1 MAMGLMEPGR
11 PTLKERQWQLREDTI
26 LDAASEL
33 MSTKGYTA
41 MTMDDVANLVGI
53 SKATLYQHFP
63 SKHDLVVSVACRTID
78 RAYVRMAAIDPALPP
93 EERVSRL
100 IDTIVDVRYGPDSP
114 PFIEAVGELVE
125 VLGSDHPYMQKE
137 RRNMGFILDVLR
149 DAEKANATIPKLSIE
164 VAVHV
169 VIGAL
174 RCIELEKVVGEG
186 RLGPDQVADSIKRML
201 LRD

>member
-1 MAMGLMEPGR
+1 MGLMEPGR
-11 PTLKERQWQLREDTI
+11 PTLKERQWQLREDAI

-33 MSTKGYTA
+33 MGSKGYTA

-78 RAYVRMAAIDPALPP
+78 RAYERMSAIDPTLPAQ
-93 EERVSRL
+93 ERVSLL
-100 IDTIVDVRYGPDSP
+100 IDTLVHVRYGPDSP
-114 PFIEAVGELVE
+114 PVIEAVGELVE

-137 RRNMGFILDVLR
+137 RRNREFILEVLR
-149 DAEKANATIPKLSIE
+149 DAEKAKATIPGLSVE

-174 RCIELEKVVGEG
+174 RCIEMERVVGEG
-186 RLGPDQVADSIKRML
+186 RLGPGMIADSIKRML
-201 LRD
+201 LHY

>member
-11 PTLKERQWQLREDTI
+11 PSLKERQWQLREDTI

-33 MSTKGYTA
+33 METKGYNA
-41 MTMDDVANLVGI
+41 MTMDDIANLVGI

-63 SKHDLVVSVACRTID
+63 SKHDLVVSVACRTSD
-78 RAYVRMAAIDPALPP
+78 RAYERMAAIDPSLPAR
-93 EERVSRL
+93 ERVSLL

-125 VLGSDHPYMQKE
+125 ILGSDHPYMLKE
-137 RRNMGFILDVLR
+137 RRNTEAILDVLR
-149 DAEKANATIPKLSIE
+149 QAEKANAIIPKLSID

-169 VIGAL
+169 ILGAL

-186 RLGPDQVADSIKRML
+186 RLGPGVVADSIKRML
-201 LRD
+201 LRS